1 MAYTVDYTD
10 ATKTAILVN
19 DGTVDT
25 TTDLKLIGKNYS
37 RYGEVVAEDFLHLLE
52 NFAGGTAPSRPS
64 EGQIWYDSTNNTL
77 KYFDDTQGNS
87 GNWKGIGSM
96 TVQSAEPNGVGES
109 AGHMWLD
116 TDNGQ
121 LYMYYN
127 SAWQTVSSPLGT
139 TQFVARTRIDTANAS
154 HNTLEMIVN
163 GEIVSIA
170 SSDAADWAPNTA
182 GATAEYLENG
192 TTLLNTQFP
201 TLKQGINLNNGASYL
216 FNGTAT
222 AAQYADLAERYE
234 ADTNL
239 AYGTVV
245 DLGGEK
251 EVTTSSTELSTHVF
265 GVVSS
270 NPGLMLNSMA
280 GPDETHPYIALAG
293 RVPCKVIG
301 KATKGDRLVTS
312 STPGHA
318 RAVSNGENVD
328 YTCVIGRALDTKIN
342 DEIGII
348 EIVVG
353 VK

>member
-10 ATKTAILVN
+10 GTKTAILVN

-52 NFAGGTAPSRPS
+52 NFAAGTAPSRPS
-64 EGQIWYDSTNNTL
+64 EGQLWYDSTNNCM

-87 GNWKGIGSM
+87 GNWKGVGSM
-96 TVQSAEPNGVGES
+96 TVQSAAPNGVGETD
-109 AGHMWLD
+109 GHMWLD
-116 TDNGQ
+116 SDNGQ

-127 SAWQTVSSPLGT
+127 GAWQTVSSPLGT

-154 HNTLEMIVN
+154 HSTLEMIVN
-163 GEIVSIA
+163 GEIVSIV

-192 TTLLNTQFP
+192 STLLNTQFP
-201 TLKQGINLNNGASYL
+201 TLKQGINMNNGSSYL

-222 AAQYADLAERYE
+222 SAQYADLAERYE
-234 ADTNL
+234 ADQPI

-251 EVTTSSTELSTHVF
+251 EVTTSSTECSSAVF
-265 GVVSS
+265 GVVST
-270 NPGLMLNSMA
+270 NPGLMLNSNA
-280 GPDETHPYIALAG
+280 GTDDTHPYIALAG

-301 KATKGDRLVTS
+301 TTNKGDRLVTS

-318 RAVSNGENVD
+318 RAVSDGED
-328 YTCVIGRALDTKIN
+328 CTYQHIIGRALDAKIN
-342 DEIGII
+342 QEPGLI

>member
-10 ATKTAILVN
+10 GTKTPILVN

-64 EGQIWYDSTNNTL
+64 EGQLWYDSTNNCM

-87 GNWKGIGSM
+87 GNWKSISSM
-96 TVQSAEPNGVGES
+96 TVQSAEPNGVGETD
-109 AGHMWLD
+109 GHMWLD

-127 SAWQTVSSPLGT
+127 SAWQIISSPAGST
-139 TQFVARTRIDTANAS
+139 RFVVRTRIDTANAS
-154 HNTLEMIVN
+154 HSTLEMIVN
-163 GEIVSIA
+163 GEIVSIV
-170 SSDAADWAPNTA
+170 SSDAADWAPNTS

-192 TTLLNTQFP
+192 STLLNTQFP
-201 TLKQGINLNNGASYL
+201 TLKQGININNGSSYL
-216 FNGTAT
+216 VNGTAT
-222 AAQYADLAERYE
+222 SAQYADLAERYE
-234 ADTNL
+234 SDTKL

-251 EVTTSSTELSTHVF
+251 EVTSSTADLSSQVF
-265 GVVSS
+265 GVVSTR
-270 NPGLMLNSMA
+270 PGLMLNSNA
-280 GPDETHPYIALAG
+280 GSDATHPYIALAG

-301 KATKGDRLVTS
+301 KANKGDRLVTS

-318 RAVSNGENVD
+318 RAVSDNENYN
-328 YTCVIGRALDTKIN
+328 YTHVVGRALDTKIN
-342 DEIGII
+342 DEPGLI